1 MENTRLEGRNSVLE
15 AFKSGRTVDKLF
27 VQEGLRDGTVSRI
40 LSMAKKNGTI
50 VSFMKKEKLDS
61 MSETKAHQGVIAYC
75 AAAEYATVQ
84 EILKI
89 AEDAG
94 EDPFIIILDGIEDP
108 HNLGAV
114 IRTANTS
121 GAHGVIIPKHRSATL
136 SGTVAKASAGAVN
149 YTKVAKVTNI
159 GRTIDDLKKKGLWI
173 MCADMDGQDIYNSD
187 LKGPI
192 GIVIGNEGKGV
203 SPLVREKCDI
213 VISIPVMGQI
223 ESLNASVACGVMCYE
238 VLRQRRQVRA

>member
-27 VQEGLRDGTVSRI
+27 VQENLRDGTIGRI
-40 LSMAKKNGTI
+40 LSMAKKSGTI
-50 VSFMKKEKLDS
+50 ISYQKKEKLDF

-75 AAAEYATVQ
+75 AAAEYATVND
-84 EILKI
+84 ILDLAREK
-89 AEDAG
+89 G
-94 EDPFIIILDGIEDP
+94 EDPFVIILDGIEDP

-114 IRTANTS
+114 IRTANTV

-159 GRTIDDLKKKGLWI
+159 ARTVDELRKKGLWI
-173 MCADMDGQDIYNSD
+173 MCADMDGKDIYGSD

-192 GIVIGNEGKGV
+192 GVVIGNEGKGV
-203 SPLVREKCDI
+203 SPLVRDKCDF
-213 VISIPVMGQI
+213 VISIPVMGEI

-238 VLRQRRQVRA
+238 VLRQRRS